1 MYKIKKMKMSDG
13 NKVFSF
19 GIEKVMKI
27 IFEHV
32 WEP

>member
-1 MYKIKKMKMSDG
+1 MKMNNGIEVS
-13 NKVFSF
+13 SF

-27 IFEHV
+27 IFENV